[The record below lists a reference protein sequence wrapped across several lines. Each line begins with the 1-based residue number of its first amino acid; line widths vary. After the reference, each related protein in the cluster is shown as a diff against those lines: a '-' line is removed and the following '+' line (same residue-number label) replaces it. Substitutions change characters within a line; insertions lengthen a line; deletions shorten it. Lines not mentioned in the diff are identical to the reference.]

1 MKPRPLLIAALV
13 LLILSLFMFWSNRHP
28 PAADLPTGASLKE
41 LPHILTLNRADVTQF
56 AILRKDQP
64 PLNLSRNTSGNW
76 QITSP
81 QPLAADQDAVTA
93 LLTTVSSLTS
103 NRVVEEKATDL
114 GSYGLA
120 NPSLELDITL
130 KDNKSR
136 KLLIGDQTPAG
147 NSYFATVDGDPRLFT
162 VEGYNKTSLDKSAAD
177 LRDKRLLTADFDKV
191 SQIDLF
197 TQKSGSKREIAFARD
212 KDSWQILKPSPLR
225 ADSAH
230 VDELIRALRDAKL
243 DSGAADDKKDVA
255 VFSGAAPFATVK
267 LTSPA
272 GMQQLEIRKA
282 AAKAKPNKPDKKD
295 TNNKDTNTKSPEN
308 AAGEY
313 FAKSSVVSGVY
324 KVPDTLATSLD
335 KSLDDFRDKKL
346 FDFNYPDPDKIE
358 IHDGAHS
365 YFLTRSGS
373 DWWGPD
379 GKKIDPSTVPPLLD
393 SLREL
398 SATKFS
404 ENGFTTPSVEITVI
418 SNSGKHMEKVLIS
431 KNADRYIAK
440 RESES
445 SLYEIASSS
454 VTDLQKYAADLKAAP
469 AAAAPAKK

>member
-13 LLILSLFMFWSNRHP
+13 LLILSLFMFWSNRHMP
-28 PAADLPTGASLKE
+28 VADLPTGASLKE
-41 LPHILTLNRADVTQF
+41 LPKILTLNRADIAQLV
-56 AILRKDQP
+56 IHRKDQP
-64 PLNLSRNTSGNW
+64 PLDLSRNTAGNW
-76 QITSP
+76 QITAP
-81 QPLAADQDAVTA
+81 QQLAADQDAVSS

-103 NRVVEEKATDL
+103 NRIVEDQATNL

-130 KDNKSR
+130 KDNKTR

-191 SQIDLF
+191 SQINLL
-197 TQKSGSKREIAFARD
+197 TQKPVGKLDVTFARV
-212 KDSWQILKPSPLR
+212 KDSWQILNPQPLR
-225 ADSAH
+225 ADSTH
-230 VDELIRALRDAKL
+230 VDELIRSLQDAKL
-243 DSGAADDKKDVA
+243 DNSAASDDKKDA
-255 VFSGAAPFATVK
+255 AAFAGAALFATVK

-272 GMQQLEIRKA
+272 GTQQLEIHKA
-282 AAKAKPNKPDKKD
+282 VAKTKPN
-295 TNNKDTNTKSPEN
+295 NNKDKSGQAP
-308 AAGEY
+308 ATAPADY
-313 FAKSSVVSGVY
+313 YARSSVVSGVY
-324 KVPDTLATSLD
+324 KIPETLATSLD

-379 GKKIDPSTVPPLLD
+379 SKKIDPSTVQPLVD
-393 SLREL
+393 TLRDL
-398 SATKFS
+398 SATKFPDS
-404 ENGFTTPSVEITVI
+404 GFTAPALEITVT
-418 SNSGKHMEKVLIS
+418 SNGGKRTEKVLVS

-440 RESES
+440 RESEP
-445 SLYEIASSS
+445 SLYELTPSS
-454 VTDLQKYAADLKAAP
+454 VPDLQKYAAALKPALAP
-469 AAAAPAKK
+469 PAKK